1 MIRVTVW
8 NEFYHERTED
18 HIRAVYPEG
27 IHAVIAEFLGREEDI
42 TVRTATL
49 LDPDCGLTAEVLAQT
64 DVLIWWGH
72 ARHWEVPDEVAHRV
86 QEAVLTGMGLI
97 VLHSGHHSK
106 PFRYLMGTSCN
117 LSWRE
122 DGDMERLWVV
132 APEHPIAQGID
143 RYFDLPHEETYAEV
157 FDIPKP
163 DELVFVGWYEG
174 GEVFRSGCCW
184 QRGRG
189 KVFYFQPGHETF
201 PIYRDSRVQRVIL
214 NAVRWAQP
222 VTRVS
227 ELLCPNVQKPELK
240 FDEV

>member
-27 IHAVIAEFLGREEDI
+27 IHGVIAEFLGREEDV

-49 LDPDCGLTAEVLAQT
+49 LDPECGLAAEVLAQT

-72 ARHWEVPDEVAHRV
+72 ARHWEVPDEVARRV

-97 VLHSGHHSK
+97 VLHSGHYAK
-106 PFRYLMGTSCN
+106 PFRYLMGTSCT

-122 DGDMERLWVV
+122 DGDMERLGVV

-163 DELVFVGWYEG
+163 DELVLIGWYEG
-174 GEVFRSGCCW
+174 GEVFRAGCCYR
-184 QRGRG
+184 RGYGR
-189 KVFYFQPGHETF
+189 VFYFQPGHESF
-201 PIYRDSRVQRVIL
+201 PTYHHPEIQTVIR
-214 NAVRWAQP
+214 NAVQWACP
-222 VTRVS
+222 THRVDAVD
-227 ELLCPNVQKPELK
+227 CPWVKKPLE
-240 FDEV
+240 E